1 MQILSFADERL
12 DELTTLKQI
21 INEKRH
27 SSKQNFEEIK
37 EIFKNEKVQ
46 ETVTAVKEDSM
57 GRKES
62 FEQTCALPSKRNF

>member
-1 MQILSFADERL
+1 M
-12 DELTTLKQI
+12 LKQI

-27 SSKQNFEEIK
+27 IPKQNFEKIK

-46 ETVTAVKEDSM
+46 ETVIAVKEDSI

-62 FEQTCALPSKRNF
+62 FEQRYVLQKETLKLPLFPTTIGSYP

>member
-1 MQILSFADERL
+1 M
-12 DELTTLKQI
+12 LKQI

-27 SSKQNFEEIK
+27 IPKQNFEGIK

-46 ETVTAVKEDSM
+46 EAITAVKEDSI

-62 FEQTCALPSKRNF
+62 FEQRCALQKETLKLPLFPGYCYL